1 MSLVHVAGEV
11 RRERPLVGHAWG
23 LYAITSEVLG
33 GMLLNGGGRFDAR
46 VGRQRAPLLHD
57 TERDQPGVVTLP
69 WHLQQ
74 VVTGVFPI
82 VMVAVQTYLTRKRTY

>member
-1 MSLVHVAGEV
+1 M
-11 RRERPLVGHAWG
+11 GHAWG
-23 LYAITSEVLG
+23 LYAIASEVLGG

-46 VGRQRAPLLHD
+46 VGRRRAPLLHD
-57 TERDQPGVVTLP
+57 TERDQPGVVTVP
-69 WHLQQ
+69 SHLQQ